1 MNAACFRQ
9 SMGTSSLDSMRRRVR
24 LVVPGCRGVHGRM
37 AVDAAP
43 APPAGGT
50 HHRAP
55 HLQAVPAGSLHGYGC
70 VSSTLHALPG
80 CGQAQWAA
88 AATATSAHQPPPHC
102 PAGNH
107 IFRVDKGFVAQVAD
121 VIGGRT
127 TLMNK
132 LQQVAM
138 AAHAGVCVQL
148 QGAAGLAGTTPL
160 PANWGGGE
168 RATIS
173 QRLSQDEAAKK
184 VPLEIRKDVKHVEGA
199 CLQHAA
205 MPALSSR
212 SSRAPPRGGGGGP
225 PAGARAP
232 ARPAPGAAVVL
243 PGRRT
248 APPPPPFHLQRR
260 HLPAVQ
266 AWSAWVGT
274 TTPTRPPPPSA
285 SCWARRPTWTCSTP
299 SLAR

>member
-1 MNAACFRQ
+1 M
-9 SMGTSSLDSMRRRVR
+9 
-24 LVVPGCRGVHGRM
+24 
-37 AVDAAP
+37 
-43 APPAGGT
+43 
-50 HHRAP
+50 
-55 HLQAVPAGSLHGYGC
+55 
-70 VSSTLHALPG
+70 SSTLHALPG

-212 SSRAPPRGGGGGP
+212 SSRAPHR
-225 PAGARAP
+225 
-232 ARPAPGAAVVL
+232 
-243 PGRRT
+243 
-248 APPPPPFHLQRR
+248 PPPPPL
-260 HLPAVQ
+260 
-266 AWSAWVGT
+266 
-274 TTPTRPPPPSA
+274 PPPAPA
-285 SCWARRPTWTCSTP
+285 PARRAGVVSMGRYDDPNSATSSFSFLLGAAP
-299 SLAR
+299 HLDMQYAIFGKVRGAPH